1 MLVLFLLEPGV
12 VIYRNVIFPALP
24 PHLCQRPRD
33 QQISIYC
40 CPGAHSNE
48 TPVYITVYK
57 PCSSSW
63 SGWELLPLWKLGEKE
78 REREVTDFSFPGR
91 GRSGNLTW
99 THITS
104 HQINKIWS
112 SHPAQLIAE
121 EINRLLDQKSEAW
134 IQTNQYLSS
143 SSYIC
148 KMEVSLWSHTR
159 YKGFWKE

>member
-1 MLVLFLLEPGV
+1 MPVLFLLEPGV
-12 VIYRNVIFPALP
+12 VIYKMSFSQPSLPISARGLEISKYQFTAALGHIAMS
-24 PHLCQRPRD
+24 HLYTLL
-33 QQISIYC
+33 SINHVQA
-40 CPGAHSNE
+40 PGLAESCFLFGNL
-48 TPVYITVYK
+48 VRK
-57 PCSSSW
+57 
-63 SGWELLPLWKLGEKE
+63 

-91 GRSGNLTW
+91 GRPGNLTW